1 MKLWAISDLH
11 LASDVNR
18 RAVAR
23 LGARPG
29 DWLILAGDI
38 GDSAADLVFA
48 FETLAPRFSK
58 LIWVPGNHEL
68 WTEPRAPEALRGHAR
83 YTALVALARAHGVL
97 TPEDPYPIWPGDGPK
112 TVIAPLF
119 LHYDYSL
126 RPHEVPRDRVVAWAA
141 EAGIVASDERRL
153 HPEPYR
159 DMGEWCTARMEASA
173 RRLAEIPGDAATV
186 LVNHYPLRAEDVVL
200 PRKPRYAPWCGTRAT
215 GDWPRRFRA
224 RAVVYGHLHVRGSR
238 FSDGVHFQEVSLGY
252 VRDWDP
258 ARGADAYLRRVL

>member
-18 RAVAR
+18 RAIAS
-23 LGARPG
+23 LTARPK

-38 GDSAADLVFA
+38 GDSLAELAFA
-48 FETLAPRFSK
+48 FETLSPRFDR

-68 WTEPRAPEALRGHAR
+68 WTEPRVPDAPRGPAR
-83 YTALVALARAHGVL
+83 YAAVVELARARGVL
-97 TPEDPYPIWPGDGPK
+97 TPEDPYPIWPGAGPK
-112 TVIAPLF
+112 TAIAPLF

-126 RPHEVPRDRVVAWAA
+126 RPQDVRRDGVIAWAA

-159 DMGEWCTARMEASA
+159 DMAEWCAARVATSE
-173 RRLAEIPGDAATV
+173 RRLAEIPTDAATV
-186 LVNHYPLRAEDVVL
+186 LVNHYPLRAHDVVL

-215 GDWPRRFRA
+215 GDWHRRFRA
-224 RAVVYGHLHVRGSR
+224 RAVVYGHLHVRASR
-238 FSDGVHFQEVSLGY
+238 FADGVHFQEVSLGY
-252 VRDWDP
+252 ARDWDH
-258 ARGADAYLRRVL
+258 ARGADAYLRRIL